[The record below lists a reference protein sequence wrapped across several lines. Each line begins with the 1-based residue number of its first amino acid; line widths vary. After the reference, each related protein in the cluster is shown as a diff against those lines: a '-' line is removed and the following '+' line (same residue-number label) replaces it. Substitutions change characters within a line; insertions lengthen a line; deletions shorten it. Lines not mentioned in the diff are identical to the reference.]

1 MYTEHP
7 GETPQTLFLNLHS
20 PSFTVHFKNNLNYRK
35 VILYLYDNEL
45 KQKVNISKDL
55 KLDAKSSLW
64 NVVLSMLTSLL
75 SLEAEGFPP
84 TTQLP
89 RRGCILDSTSV
100 TVKEK
105 SLTWNPGDTSENQ
118 HGWGHKAGTISLE
131 HFSSWNGKC

>member
-1 MYTEHP
+1 M
-7 GETPQTLFLNLHS
+7 
-20 PSFTVHFKNNLNYRK
+20 HFKNNLNYRK
-35 VILYLYDNEL
+35 VILYLYGNGL

-55 KLDAKSSLW
+55 KLDAKSSLR
-64 NVVLSMLTSLL
+64 NVVLSMLTSPL

-105 SLTWNPGDTSENQ
+105 SLAWNPSDTSGNKR
-118 HGWGHKAGTISLE
+118 GWGHKSRTISLDNILALE
-131 HFSSWNGKC
+131 MANTGISLVMGVWFSANLS

>member
-1 MYTEHP
+1 M
-7 GETPQTLFLNLHS
+7 
-20 PSFTVHFKNNLNYRK
+20 HFKNNLNYRK

-105 SLTWNPGDTSENQ
+105 SLTWNPRDTSENQ
-118 HGWGHKAGTISLE
+118 HGWGHKAGTISLDNILALE
-131 HFSSWNGKC
+131 MANAGISLVMEVWFSDHLN